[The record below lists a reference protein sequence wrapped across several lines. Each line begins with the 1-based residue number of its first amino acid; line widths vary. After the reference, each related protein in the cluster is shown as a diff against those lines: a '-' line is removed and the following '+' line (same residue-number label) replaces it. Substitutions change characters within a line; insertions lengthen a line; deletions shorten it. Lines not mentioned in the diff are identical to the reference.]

1 MNPQEKKTLLAGLCL
16 YLYAYMWVQKRITG
30 QTHVRSSNPRSELT
44 GSERYLG
51 TDVEHPETATPVEP
65 DKRLYAYDPIGNRQ
79 TATEGTSETAY
90 EANSLNQYETVG
102 GSSLIYDKDG
112 NLTAYNG
119 VNYEFN
125 AENRLVGVE
134 PASPV
139 DDDTKVEFVYD
150 YMGRRCKKTV
160 STYDDSIPEWTETST
175 TLFVYDGWNLIQELD
190 ASGTVQKS
198 YAWGLDLSQNLQ
210 GAGGVGGLLA
220 MTDGTDTFLYCY
232 DGNGNVGQLVN
243 AATGDIAA
251 HYEYDPFGKTIVA
264 DETLTNANPFR
275 FSTKFRDAETG
286 LYYYGYRY
294 YSTELGRWLSRDP
307 LGEEGGLNLYS
318 FLHNSS
324 INTFDPL
331 GLIDVSLIPNIM
343 INNGWPV
350 GAAILNRWLHSPEV
364 GPIAPDTTTIKMDWV
379 LSFPR
384 AQKEFNRIFA
394 EQIYR
399 NQAAKKSLWDLI
411 VKNNIQSGK
420 VFDDLSKP
428 ILEIDKN
435 YVNYV
440 TVGSLSDSLHIDDL
454 FAALGRFSFRI
465 AVDVYVCSKGNSSA
479 IVQYHRVGVYVK
491 DSFDFEGFQLLG
503 AWNSN
508 TNYAGINPFKGD
520 YVSNASF
527 REYTKKTGFGRD
539 FLIYS
544 DLKVVDLQLPPE
556 SVTIP

>member
-1 MNPQEKKTLLAGLCL
+1 
-16 YLYAYMWVQKRITG
+16 
-30 QTHVRSSNPRSELT
+30 
-44 GSERYLG
+44 
-51 TDVEHPETATPVEP
+51 
-65 DKRLYAYDPIGNRQ
+65 
-79 TATEGTSETAY
+79 
-90 EANSLNQYETVG
+90 
-102 GSSLIYDKDG
+102 
-112 NLTAYNG
+112 
-119 VNYEFN
+119 
-125 AENRLVGVE
+125 
-134 PASPV
+134 
-139 DDDTKVEFVYD
+139 
-150 YMGRRCKKTV
+150 
-160 STYDDSIPEWTETST
+160 
-175 TLFVYDGWNLIQELD
+175 
-190 ASGTVQKS
+190 
-198 YAWGLDLSQNLQ
+198 
-210 GAGGVGGLLA
+210 
-220 MTDGTDTFLYCY
+220 
-232 DGNGNVGQLVN
+232 
-243 AATGDIAA
+243 
-251 HYEYDPFGKTIVA
+251 
-264 DETLTNANPFR
+264 
-275 FSTKFRDAETG
+275 
-286 LYYYGYRY
+286 
-294 YSTELGRWLSRDP
+294 

-479 IVQYHRVGVYVK
+479 IVQYHRVGVYVN

>member
-1 MNPQEKKTLLAGLCL
+1 
-16 YLYAYMWVQKRITG
+16 
-30 QTHVRSSNPRSELT
+30 
-44 GSERYLG
+44 
-51 TDVEHPETATPVEP
+51 
-65 DKRLYAYDPIGNRQ
+65 
-79 TATEGTSETAY
+79 
-90 EANSLNQYETVG
+90 
-102 GSSLIYDKDG
+102 
-112 NLTAYNG
+112 
-119 VNYEFN
+119 
-125 AENRLVGVE
+125 
-134 PASPV
+134 
-139 DDDTKVEFVYD
+139 
-150 YMGRRCKKTV
+150 MGRRVKKSLSQYNGT
-160 STYDDSIPEWTETST
+160 DWTETSA

-190 ASGTVQKS
+190 GTQTTPTVQKS
-198 YAWGLDLSQNLQ
+198 YAWGLDLSQSLQ

-220 MTDGTDTFLYCY
+220 MTDGTSIYLYCY
-232 DGNGNVGQLVN
+232 DGNGNVSQMIDASGSLVAN
-243 AATGDIAA
+243 
-251 HYEYDPFGKTIVA
+251 YQYDPFGKAIYS
-264 DETLTNANPFR
+264 DGLLKDNNPFR
-275 FSTKFRDAETG
+275 FSTKYADAETG

-294 YSTELGRWLSRDP
+294 YLPEIGRWLSRDP
-307 LGEEGGLNLYS
+307 IGEEGGLNLYS

-479 IVQYHRVGVYVK
+479 IVQYHRVGVYVN